1 MIAGE
6 MAPKWCAKV
15 SKREAFDADLHAGN
29 LTDWQQEYDQTSRG
43 NFHGSIVELALG
55 DRRSFENKPVRP
67 CIKSASSGPTPFGWV
82 YPRTSRKRAAST
94 A

>member
-55 DRRSFENKPVRP
+55 D
-67 CIKSASSGPTPFGWV
+67 
-82 YPRTSRKRAAST
+82 
-94 A
+94 